1 MTTAALLSVALLLD
15 AVLGEPGWLWSR
27 LPHPAVLMGRAVGA
41 LDRWLNR
48 GEARVLKG
56 ALAVAVLALGALTL
70 GQILAWLGPVAEILA
85 AAVLLAQRSL
95 VEHVSAV
102 AAGLDRSLQTGR
114 EMVARIV
121 SRDTADMDAPRIAR
135 SAIESAAENLSDGVI
150 APAFW
155 FLILGSPGLILYK
168 VINTADSM
176 IGYRNPRYEQFGKV
190 AARAD
195 DLMNLIPAR
204 LTGLLIAVFTGQTRH
219 WRGIVADARRHKSPN
234 AGWPEAATA
243 RALDVALAGPRSYDG
258 QMRELPWVN
267 GGGRRH
273 IGAADIRAAVRL
285 LWRVWLVF
293 LLLILACAL
302 LLPLW

>member
-1 MTTAALLSVALLLD
+1 MSTAALLAAALVLD
-15 AVLGEPGWLWSR
+15 AILGEPDWLWSR
-27 LPHPAVLMGRAVGA
+27 LPHPAVLMGRAVAA
-41 LDRWLNR
+41 LDRRLNR

-70 GQILAWLGPVAEILA
+70 GQVIAWLGPLAEVVA
-85 AAVLLAQRSL
+85 AAILLAQRSL
-95 VEHVSAV
+95 VEHVGAV
-102 AAGLDRSLQTGR
+102 AAGLNRSLQAGR
-114 EMVARIV
+114 DMVARIV
-121 SRDTADMDAPRIAR
+121 SRDTRDMTEAQVAR
-135 SAIESAAENLSDGVI
+135 AAIESAAENLSDGVI

-155 FLILGSPGLILYK
+155 FLILGTPGLILYK
-168 VINTADSM
+168 AINTADSM
-176 IGYRNPRYEQFGKV
+176 IGYRNPRYEAFGKV

-204 LTGLLIAVFTGQTRH
+204 LTGLMIAIFTGQMGH
-219 WRGIVADARRHKSPN
+219 WRDIVADARQHKSPN

-243 RALDVALAGPRSYDG
+243 RALDVALAGPRSYHG

-267 GGGRRH
+267 GSGRRR

-285 LWRVWLVF
+285 LWRVWLIF
-293 LLLILACAL
+293 LLLVVACAQ